1 MKSFKACLF
10 AAVSAGSFTI
20 AQAQMA
26 GGATGQLLPNDVPT
40 TSATDSSET
49 GTILNKS
56 IKWQS
61 KIPLNK
67 TYAEL
72 TPEQKEAL
80 HAMYQSLPPGDEP
93 PFPEKGIKPIFNA
106 VRNAQTILHA
116 RGELNMVVTVGPD
129 GKAIK
134 VENFS
139 NTRNP
144 RITEATQQVLLLQKY
159 KPGICGGTP
168 CTMQF
173 RFTQSLNAG

>member
-1 MKSFKACLF
+1 MKLFKTCFF

-20 AQAQMA
+20 AQAQTS
-26 GGATGQLLPNDVPT
+26 GTPGQLLPSNTPT
-40 TSATDSSET
+40 KAVSESLET
-49 GTILNKS
+49 GTILTKS

-67 TYAEL
+67 TYSEL

-106 VRNAQTILHA
+106 VRNAQHILHA
-116 RGELNMVVTVGPD
+116 RGELDMVVTVGPD

-144 RITEATQQVLLLQKY
+144 RITKTTQQVLLLQKY

-173 RFTQSLNAG
+173 RFTQKLNAG